1 MKKWYLIAGILVAM
15 LLATGCVIVNP
26 ASPMPQPGKLVIV
39 SHDMAETDSGVEVE
53 AVVKNAGSNMID
65 FAEVTVRFYDAGGTL
80 IETKKDAVMNLRPG
94 ESWTFTIT
102 CSGAGCDRVKRYDVE
117 AVAGTSS
124 GGLP

>member
-39 SHDMAETDSGVEVE
+39 SHDMTETDSGVEVE

-94 ESWTFTIT
+94 ESWTFRIA
-102 CSGAGCDRVKRYDVE
+102 CSGAGCTRVKKYGIE
-117 AVAGTSS
+117 AMCGTSS